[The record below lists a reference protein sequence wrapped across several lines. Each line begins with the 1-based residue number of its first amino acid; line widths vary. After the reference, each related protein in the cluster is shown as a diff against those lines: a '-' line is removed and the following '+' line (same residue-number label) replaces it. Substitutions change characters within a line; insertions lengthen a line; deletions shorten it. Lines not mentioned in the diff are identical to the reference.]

1 MLKFSNFFSKT
12 YETNKGIPY
21 FKVFYNGKWGFPKN
35 PTFQKITS
43 PIDGSLIGMYPI
55 VDEKTADEI
64 IKNLSLQKDVAK
76 NVPFIERAKAMEK
89 AKELLENY
97 KEDMIKS
104 LMINSGKSRQDAEG
118 EVNSTIS
125 RLFLT
130 LEEAY
135 KLRGEFVPGDLAK
148 ENIGRFAIVKK
159 EPVGLVLA
167 ISPFNYPLFISFTK
181 VIPALLA
188 GNVVI
193 LKPASA
199 NPIPVILMTR
209 ILESVGLFSN
219 FFAMI
224 TGEGKLG
231 SYMASNDLVNM
242 ITFTGSTSVGKEL
255 SKIVGIKKVHLELG
269 GKALALV
276 LKDADL
282 EKTANSII
290 KGSLS
295 NAGQRCDAI
304 SGVVAEKEI
313 YDDLVKILKKKIK
326 DVKYGNPFD
335 KDVIVGTMISEKAV
349 QGVEELVNDAIKNGA
364 KLEYGNKI
372 KGCVFSPT
380 LLSNV
385 SPKMKIMNEEIFGPV
400 IPVMKVD
407 NYEEAISFANSLKY
421 GLDMAVFTKDISK
434 AFEIS
439 EKIKTG
445 EITINGLPSHGVG
458 LFPFGGTKLSGIGRE
473 GIGYSIDEFTET
485 KTIVMA

>member
-1 MLKFSNFFSKT
+1 MLKVSKFFSKT
-12 YETNKGIPY
+12 YEVKKGVPY
-21 FKVFYNGKWGFPKN
+21 FKVFYNGKWRFPKN
-35 PTFQKITS
+35 PTFEKIVS
-43 PIDGSLIGMYPI
+43 PIDGTLIGMHPI

-89 AKELLENY
+89 AKELLEKY

-118 EVNSTIS
+118 EVNSAIS

-135 KLRGEFVPGDLAK
+135 KLKGEFIPGDLAK

-242 ITFTGSTSVGKEL
+242 VTFTGSTSVGKEL

-269 GKALALV
+269 GKALAIV

-282 EKTANSII
+282 EKTANNIL

-313 YDDLVKILKKKIK
+313 YDDLVKLLKKKIK
-326 DVKYGNPFD
+326 DIKYGSPFD
-335 KDVIVGTMISEKAV
+335 KDVTIGTMISEKAV

-372 KGCVFSPT
+372 KGCIFSPT

-385 SPKMKIMNEEIFGPV
+385 LPKMKIMNEEIFGPV
-400 IPVMKVD
+400 IPVMKID
-407 NYEEAISFANSLKY
+407 NYKEAISFANSLKY

-473 GIGYSIDEFTET
+473 GVGYSIDEFTET
-485 KTIVMA
+485 KTIVIA